1 METTPKGGATTDN
14 QTTNLKG
21 NNIMA
26 RTISTEARTE
36 AVSELLPQTAEG
48 ATETEAL
55 VGIVNESLDAEA
67 DTKPTTARRGRKT
80 AAPKVDPM
88 FSDNAEEAVDTEG
101 LPEPELEEGDINLVE
116 NKPTP
121 KERRMQIQAH
131 FVPGKSALVTMT
143 PDALKELAFI
153 STYNTVDEQ
162 SSSPRQHGYQRDPLD
177 ARFPAI
183 GRYFSQ
189 EEGEG
194 GKHTHAHLITPI
206 IASVRVYSP
215 KDQAEFNH
223 LFSKGDI
230 AAIHAKFGKSVVSIV
245 DGQHRMGGLFW
256 AWENKANFNPDVPLM
271 FYYGLRYA
279 DEATLFDDI
288 NTNQRKLPKA
298 LIEATKVHMEA
309 GEKTHQ
315 QTIREAAFSLAQDGD
330 SPWFGM
336 VNMTGARDP
345 EKPVTYEGLRRATG
359 NMLHE
364 KLVARLERQG
374 LVLDKVAKKYWELV
388 SRACAP
394 AWQDRPKLVKTPE
407 GETEEVEVKYRLKDL
422 AGVASVSRLGADI
435 LGSALDQSRTEEEFM
450 SAVASMVSKLGQ
462 VDWEKRPGNPWTS
475 AGAGFAGQTGL
486 YKMLYEL
493 IYLDQAPGVSV
504 ASNGEEATEE

>member
-1 METTPKGGATTDN
+1 MTTATQTRGQKAAATRKAN
-14 QTTNLKG
+14 QEK
-21 NNIMA
+21 A
-26 RTISTEARTE
+26 AAASASTESLA
-36 AVSELLPQTAEG
+36 ELLPKV
-48 ATETEAL
+48 EAP
-55 VGIVNESLDAEA
+55 A
-67 DTKPTTARRGRKT
+67 
-80 AAPKVDPM
+80 VDPM
-88 FSDNAEEAVDTEG
+88 FSDGIDPNETLDTEGKPAPEVEDLVLVENAAEEAAPV
-101 LPEPELEEGDINLVE
+101 
-116 NKPTP
+116 K
-121 KERRMQIQAH
+121 KERRMSIKSE
-131 FVPGKSALVTMT
+131 FVPGKSALATLT

-189 EEGEG
+189 EEGEAG
-194 GKHTHAHLITPI
+194 DSKHTHAHLITPI

-215 KDQAEFNH
+215 KDAARFNY
-223 LFSKGDI
+223 LFNKGDI
-230 AAIHAKFGKSVVSIV
+230 GTIHKEFGRSVVSIV

-256 AWENKANFNPDVPLM
+256 AWERKPSFNPDTPVML
-271 FYYGLRYA
+271 YYGLRYA

-309 GEKTHQ
+309 GEPSHQ
-315 QTIREAAFSLAQDGD
+315 QTIREVAFALAQDGD
-330 SPWFGM
+330 SPWHGM

-364 KLVARLERQG
+364 RVIARLEARG
-374 LVLDKVAKKYWELV
+374 MPLEKVAKRYWEVV
-388 SRACAP
+388 SRTCAP
-394 AWQDRPKLVKTPE
+394 AWQDRPRVVVGSD
-407 GETEEVEVKYRLKDL
+407 GESVEESVKYRLKDL

-435 LGSALDQSRTEEEFM
+435 LNTALDQSKTVEEFN
-450 SAVASMVSKLGQ
+450 SSVASAVSKLGQ

-486 YKMLYEL
+486 YKMLYDL
-493 IYLDQAPGVSV
+493 VYLDQAPGVS
-504 ASNGEEATEE
+504 AAE

>member
-1 METTPKGGATTDN
+1 
-14 QTTNLKG
+14 
-21 NNIMA
+21 MA
-26 RTISTEARTE
+26 RTVSTTEARTE
-36 AVSELLPQTAEG
+36 AVSELLPQT
-48 ATETEAL
+48 TEEKL
-55 VGIVNESLDAEA
+55 VDGQHTTMVDE
-67 DTKPTTARRGRKT
+67 KPTTAKRGRKT
-80 AAPKVDPM
+80 TAPAVDPM
-88 FSDNAEEAVDTEG
+88 FSDSAEETVDTEG
-101 LPEPELEEGDINLVE
+101 LPEPELQEGDINLVE
-116 NKPTP
+116 NKPVP

-131 FVPGKSALVTMT
+131 FVPGKAALVTLT

-194 GKHTHAHLITPI
+194 EGHKHTHAHLITPI

-230 AAIHAKFGKSVVSIV
+230 AGIHAKFGKSVVSIV
-245 DGQHRMGGLFW
+245 DGQHRTGGLFW

-315 QTIREAAFSLAQDGD
+315 QTIREVAFDLAQDGD
-330 SPWFGM
+330 SPWYGK

-359 NMLHE
+359 NMLQE
-364 KLVARLERQG
+364 KLIARLERQG
-374 LVLDKVAKKYWELV
+374 LAVDKVAKKYWELV
-388 SRACAP
+388 SRSCAP
-394 AWQDRPKLVKTPE
+394 AWQDRPKLVKDPE
-407 GETEEVEVKYRLKDL
+407 TGETEEVEVKYRLKDL

-435 LGSALDQSRTEEEFM
+435 LGSALDQSRTEEEFN
-450 SAVASMVSKLGQ
+450 SAVASLVSKLGQ

-493 IYLDQAPGVSV
+493 VYLDQAPGVS
-504 ASNGEEATEE
+504 AQAGPEEAADEE